1 MTPRPRKTPAES
13 KHAVGYVRV
22 STDEQRRS
30 GLGIDA
36 QLAAIRQAAGRNGRK
51 VTTIH
56 RDEGI
61 SGNKPPD
68 QRPGLL
74 AAIAALKRGDVLI
87 VAKRDR
93 LSRGGV
99 SQTAV
104 IEAAIKRKGA
114 RVLSAAGEGTDGE
127 EPQDE
132 FFRDLTDSLAKM
144 ERKIIS
150 KRTAA
155 ALVAKRARGERA
167 GTIPYGFKLKAD
179 GKTLAPARTER
190 AVLRLMLDCRAAGY
204 SLRDTAAELNR
215 KGFTTRAGR
224 PWRFEYVRSA
234 LRTIERHPDI
244 DVSGASV

>member
-1 MTPRPRKTPAES
+1 MTPRPRKAPPKPS
-13 KHAVGYVRV
+13 RRAVGYVRV

-36 QLAAIRQAAGRNGRK
+36 QESSIRQAAARHGFR
-51 VTTIH
+51 VTAIH
-56 RDEGI
+56 RDEGV
-61 SGNKPPD
+61 SGNKAPD

-99 SQTAV
+99 SHTAV

-144 ERKIIS
+144 ERKIIG

-155 ALVAKRARGERA
+155 ALSAKRARGERA
-167 GTIPYGFKLKAD
+167 GTVPYGYRLRKAGD
-179 GKTLAPARTER
+179 TTLAPHARER
-190 AVLRLMLDCRAAGY
+190 RILRLMLECREAGY
-204 SLRDTAAELNR
+204 SLRDTAEELNR
-215 KGFTTRAGR
+215 NGLTTRAGQ

-234 LRTIERHPDI
+234 LRTIERHPE
-244 DVSGASV
+244 VSATG